1 MNGLPRHVPTIAFT
15 RDQAA
20 KYGLEYPVRRESP
33 EIACGPFRFGRVGT
47 RSSEIRLRLHGST
60 PARVLKASANILA
73 RSKRPAS
80 HFSGLPVEQCFFYR
94 PLSESRTCGLP
105 CAVARSNSMFPVRVK
120 KDADEARPSKRVR
133 NDGGVPAS
141 EREAGLRQ
149 AGDGEPASDRPSKR
163 RRKT

>member
-1 MNGLPRHVPTIAFT
+1 MNGLPRHVPTIAFSEE
-15 RDQAA
+15 QAA

-105 CAVARSNSMFPVRVK
+105 CAVARSNSMFPVRLQN
-120 KDADEARPSKRVR
+120 DAAEARPSKKPRTKE
-133 NDGGVPAS
+133 AS
-141 EREAGLRQ
+141 MASD
-149 AGDGEPASDRPSKR
+149 GDGKQ
-163 RRKT
+163 